1 MTGGERRKFQV
12 CNGYLLEFDQLARVL
27 DCMAAH
33 KDEAK
38 ISREM
43 LMEGTGLSNR
53 QIESLVSIGSAMGVI
68 QRGRQ
73 TLSPMGALLAKHDVF
88 MEQPATLEWCH
99 YQGAGTARNL
109 VWFEIFNSLLPSKP
123 PLSTQGWMDCL
134 RDLFRGQYTDRTIGK
149 HLHEEVRFVADAYLA
164 RNFKKLQLL
173 YEGVDGKIA
182 RRRHAEPQ
190 PEMLAAMLYDY
201 GERQKTRLLQVNEL
215 VELPGTPGLLVAMDE
230 GTLRERLEDLHGRG
244 WVRLETTHNLNQVRL
259 LEGFGAV
266 AFLSAFYEQR
276 TPVKAG
282 RGAEPREQTLL

>member
-1 MTGGERRKFQV
+1 MTGGEKRKFQI

-33 KDEAK
+33 SGAAK
-38 ISREM
+38 ISREL

-53 QIESLVSIGSAMGVI
+53 QVESLVSIGAALGVI

-73 TLSPMGALLAKHDVF
+73 TLSPVGALLAKHDVF

-99 YQGAGTARNL
+99 YQGAGTYRNL
-109 VWFEIFNSLLPSKP
+109 VWFEIFNSLLPSRP

-134 RDLFRGQYTDRTIGK
+134 RDAFRGQYTDRTIGK
-149 HLHEEVRFVADAYLA
+149 HLHEEVRFVADAYLV

-173 YEGVDGKIA
+173 YEGLDGKVA

-201 GERQKTRLLQVNEL
+201 GERQKSRLLQVKEL
-215 VELPGTPGLLVAMDE
+215 VELPGAPGLLLAMDE

-259 LEGFGAV
+259 LDGFGAV
-266 AFLSAFYEQR
+266 ELLAAFYEQR
-276 TPVKAG
+276 APERAAG
-282 RGAEPREQTLL
+282 KPEAREQTLL